1 MIDLIVM
8 RALDEVEAIEAV
20 SLSWGI
26 VDTKIS
32 QDELDVII
40 LEARRWA
47 QEKTGDFSSLTRD
60 VILGELRNRGL
71 VRLFGSGPDIPI
83 SKNYYRS
90 RMAETVRLIFKLR
103 QLFPRHSNGSDWQL
117 APRLVSDFRFA
128 RRVRQTPKREKKVD
142 ELIAEVADLNLCSN

>member
-71 VRLFGSGPDIPI
+71 VRLFGSGPNIPI
-83 SKNYYRS
+83 SK
-90 RMAETVRLIFKLR
+90 ALLG
-103 QLFPRHSNGSDWQL
+103 SN
-117 APRLVSDFRFA
+117 R
-128 RRVRQTPKREKKVD
+128 
-142 ELIAEVADLNLCSN
+142 ELINLPKN